1 MELRHEN
8 ILITA
13 GTQRIGFELL
23 QESLAMGYNVIAHY
37 RSRNDQARAW
47 LETLP
52 LLHNRVHFIQQD
64 LSESP
69 EMLIEKATRFSGKLV
84 GLVNNASVFSK
95 GNLSDSA
102 HLTEMLNI
110 HFHIPNKLSA
120 HFCKTVASGWIV
132 NITDAIIQRP
142 NHTFQNYRIS
152 KLFLNEL
159 TRQQASL
166 YAPNFRV
173 NAIAPGAILPSA
185 ALSAESF
192 DSLAEKIPLKKTG
205 PIQSVANTFRFLVGN
220 DYCTGQ
226 IIAVD
231 GGWHLT
237 A

>member
-1 MELRHEN
+1 MELRNEN

-13 GTQRIGFELL
+13 GTQRIGFHLL
-23 QESLAMGYNVIAHY
+23 QESLTMGYNVIAHY
-37 RSRNDQARAW
+37 RTRNDQAYSW
-47 LETLP
+47 LDTRP
-52 LLHNRVHFIQQD
+52 HLHDRVHFIQQD
-64 LSESP
+64 LSKSP
-69 EMLIEKATRFSGKLV
+69 ETLIEKANHFSGNLV

-95 GNLSDSA
+95 GNLTDSA
-102 HLTEMLNI
+102 HLNEMLNI

-120 HFCKTVASGWIV
+120 HFCKTVTNGWIV
-132 NITDAIIQRP
+132 NITDAIIQKP

-173 NAIAPGAILPSA
+173 NAIAPGAMLPA
-185 ALSAESF
+185 ATPGTKNF
-192 DSLAEKIPLKKTG
+192 DTLAEKIPLKKTG
-205 PIQSVANTFRFLVGN
+205 SIQSLSNTFRFLVSN

-237 A
+237 V